1 MALFRKIIVR
11 PNVYSVKTSK
21 GRSIKAVT
29 TELLADVV
37 KQNNAMLAAG
47 LKIPAPFAHKDEN
60 NIVPSLL
67 EADEETDAQT
77 RKRKNWSSDIN
88 GGFWK
93 KFELTPKGELAGY
106 VEIPNDKDAEK
117 IGSTI
122 QETSVFL
129 EPEFED
135 GLGRKWSNALRHV
148 ALVVNPVEPDQTN
161 FELVDT
167 SPEYS
172 LAMAFC
178 MSDAVGTPPKK
189 DGDGDGKKNESK
201 PPSSSSSPDSGSS
214 SSSSSGNLSDTSK
227 EDPKSDD
234 SNVNSEDEEQQGSGN
249 IPEIVSLLKD
259 KLGYELPSD
268 TTPQNFMDRLR
279 TLLTSIKKDQEE
291 EEEDFASE
299 EQPKKD
305 DNSVVKP
312 SPVAMSQDQNK
323 DNIVLLEKLEKKAS
337 TLVDNLVL
345 QVKTALKG
353 RIEALIEKG
362 KIGKEIADK
371 MLYPQVD
378 ALTMSLEDLNE
389 DGSLPELEAEKLI
402 VMAEQLSGFDSQ
414 SDFNKPRDG
423 KALEAQDQG
432 ESTATA
438 DELENSY
445 KIFM

>member
-11 PNVYSVKTSK
+11 PNVYSVKTPK

-29 TELLADVV
+29 AELLASVV
-37 KQNNAMLAAG
+37 KSNNAMIDAG
-47 LKIPAPFAHKDEN
+47 LKIPAPFAHKDDN

-67 EADEETDAQT
+67 EADGETDAQT
-77 RKRKNWSSDIN
+77 RKKKNWSSDIN
-88 GGFWK
+88 AGFWK
-93 KFELTPKGELAGY
+93 KFELTPSGELAGY
-106 VEIPNDKDAEK
+106 VEVPNQADADK
-117 IGSTI
+117 IGTTV

-135 GLGRKWSNALRHV
+135 GLGRKWTNALRHV
-148 ALVVNPVEPDQTN
+148 ALVVNPIEPDQTN

-189 DGDGDGKKNESK
+189 DGDGDGKKNEG
-201 PPSSSSSPDSGSS
+201 PPSSDSSGGSSAPTHSSPSGDS
-214 SSSSSGNLSDTSK
+214 SDTSK

-234 SNVNSEDEEQQGSGN
+234 SNKDSENDEDLMSGN
-249 IPEIVSLLKD
+249 VPEIVSLLKD

-268 TTPQNFMDRLR
+268 TTPQNFLDRLR
-279 TLLTSIKKDQEE
+279 TLLTSIKKDEEE
-291 EEEDFASE
+291 EEEDFTSE

-337 TLVDNLVL
+337 TLVDGLVS
-345 QVKTALKG
+345 QVKSAFKKRVDALV
-353 RIEALIEKG
+353 EAG

-371 MLYPQVD
+371 MLYPQVE
-378 ALTMSLEDLNE
+378 ALAMSLEDLNE
-389 DGSLPELEAEKLI
+389 DGSLPQTDVEKLLI
-402 VMAEQLSGFDSQ
+402 MAEQLSGFDHQTDFTKPKDGAALDARDDSQ
-414 SDFNKPRDG
+414 
-423 KALEAQDQG
+423 
-432 ESTATA
+432 STATA
-438 DELENSY
+438 EEIEASY
-445 KIFM
+445 KLFT